1 MTTVLLDRL
10 LSLDSS
16 VFAHLTSTDL
26 AAATLSL
33 AVLFSYL
40 VRRHRTARHVK
51 TTNLAGPQSSNFIVG
66 LFPTLVRSE
75 NPGAIVEGWVREHGR
90 VFAVPT
96 GFGRRNVTI
105 ADVKAANHFLARDT
119 GVYRQTGFARVFM
132 LNLFG
137 NGILVAE
144 DEDHRR
150 QRKALTPAFSIA
162 AIRGYLGVFYDSA
175 YKIKSAW
182 EALLDSGEPTIE
194 VQSWMNHASLDDI
207 GIAGF
212 GYDFGALDGKNS
224 DVVKIFH
231 AFERPETSSWVSR
244 ILFLLGPVLPVL
256 QRLPA
261 KSNRMMRGI
270 KTSMAVVADRLL
282 VQGGR
287 GAGGNLGVEE
297 DKSMDKSIMG
307 LLIKAEGASEGLTMS
322 NEEVLAQVRYL
333 IVSLTP
339 RASAD
344 VVLDE
349 YTVVRWLRND
359 LDQLNGTHYRSFYR
373 PFPLTTT
380 VPLTQWALIELCKH
394 QDKQQTLRKE
404 LEAGGGDPTWDQLNS
419 QTHLPYLNAVVQETL
434 RLHPPLAGISR
445 VASTDD
451 VIPLSNPITTLD
463 GTPTSQITIAKGT
476 VVNCPVAYLNQ
487 AEEVWGPDAKEF
499 KPERWLPAVEGG
511 EDGLPESARM
521 IQGYHHL
528 FTFSDGPRL
537 CLGRNFAVANFK
549 VRSSQW

>member
-1 MTTVLLDRL
+1 MDRFAA
-10 LSLDSS
+10 LDSS
-16 VFAHLTSTDL
+16 VLQHLTRTDI

-40 VRRHRTARHVK
+40 IRRRRGARRVK
-51 TTNLAGPQSSNFIVG
+51 TTSLPGPQSYNFIVG

-75 NPGAIVEGWVREHGR
+75 NPGAIVEGWVREYGR
-90 VFAVPT
+90 IFAVPT
-96 GFGRRNVTI
+96 GFGRKNVTV

-119 GVYRQTGFARVFM
+119 GVYRQTAFARVFM
-132 LNLFG
+132 ENLFG

-162 AIRGYLGVFYDSA
+162 AIRGYLSVFYDSA
-175 YKIKSAW
+175 YKMKSAW
-182 EALLDSGEPTIE
+182 ETLLDNGEQTIE

-212 GYDFGALDGKNS
+212 GYDFGALDGKNP

-231 AFERPETSSWVSR
+231 AFERPETSGWVSR

-261 KSNRMMRGI
+261 KHNRMMKGI

-282 VQGGR
+282 IQGGGER
-287 GAGGNLGVEE
+287 GVKGTES

-307 LLIKAEGASEGLTMS
+307 LLIKAETASEGLTMS
-322 NEEVLAQVRYL
+322 NEEVLAQMNTLLFAGYETTS
-333 IVSLTP
+333 ISLT
-339 RASAD
+339 
-344 VVLDE
+344 
-349 YTVVRWLRND
+349 
-359 LDQLNGTHYRSFYR
+359 
-373 PFPLTTT
+373 
-380 VPLTQWALIELCKH
+380 WALIELCKH
-394 QDKQQTLRKE
+394 QDKQQILRKE
-404 LEAGGGDPTWDQLNS
+404 LEAAGGDPTWDQLNS
-419 QTHLPYLNAVVQETL
+419 VTQLPYLNAVAQETL

-463 GTPTSQITIAKGT
+463 GTITSQITVAKGT

-499 KPERWLPAVEGG
+499 KPERWLDGTDGDEGS
-511 EDGLPESARM
+511 GLPENARM

-549 VRSSQW
+549 ATLSVLIRKFAFELPEGVDTKIARHRGILPRPKLEGENGPNVRLVVKRLE